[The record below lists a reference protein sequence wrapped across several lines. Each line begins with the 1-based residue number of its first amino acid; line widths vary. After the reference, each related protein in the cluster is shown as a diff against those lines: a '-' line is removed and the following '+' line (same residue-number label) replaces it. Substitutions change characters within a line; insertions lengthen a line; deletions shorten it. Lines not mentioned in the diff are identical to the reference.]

1 MKIEKSLKIDITQAD
16 VEKAVR
22 ELIAKEDPTIIVDEI
37 VFTAKRSGNDAIS
50 VKVDA
55 HFGSTTEAEPSL
67 TVSSGDTPPPA
78 IPEVTD
84 DAEEEAAELFDGDP
98 LPENAP
104 PLVQEEE
111 EEKQPSPKQ
120 SLFG

>member
-84 DAEEEAAELFDGDP
+84 DAEAEAAELFDGDP